1 MSCQIREEIS
11 VAVDPGSNFH
21 TGKNDDTDPIK
32 RVKSL
37 QQVIKDAESI
47 AKLAEK
53 RSRRAPILMREVKQV
68 E

>member
-1 MSCQIREEIS
+1 MS
-11 VAVDPGSNFH
+11 VAIDLCSSFH
-21 TGKNDDTDPIK
+21 TWENDDIDPIE

-37 QQVIKDAESI
+37 HQVVKDAESI

-53 RSRRAPILMREVKQV
+53 RARRAPILMREIKQV

>member
-1 MSCQIREEIS
+1 MS
-11 VAVDPGSNFH
+11 VAVDPDSSFY
-21 TGKNDDTDPIK
+21 TWENDDTDPIK

-37 QQVIKDAESI
+37 QQIIKDAEFI

-53 RSRRAPILMREVKQV
+53 RERRAPILMREIKQV